1 MEYIIII
8 LISIICILLLKQIFN
23 IKISN
28 LKNYKDREDLTELS
42 NKFPQNLELTKEM
55 LKKLNNENVTIKE
68 NLDSETSLYIALTNT
83 ISISSKKNTCAR
95 IQTIAHECIHSVQ
108 NRATHIANFII
119 SNIYIFYFLI
129 ISILTL
135 LNVIKNP
142 LIYLLILTILG
153 FIQFTIRAYLEIDAM
168 TRAKYLAK
176 EYMEERGIIAKEEI
190 DLLCNEYE
198 KINKMGIPFYV
209 WNLFTNNMIK
219 IIIYAIIAVIFH
231 I

>member
-8 LISIICILLLKQIFN
+8 LISIISVLFLKQIFN

-28 LKNYKDREDLTELS
+28 LKNYKDSKELTDIS
-42 NKFPQNLELTKEM
+42 NKFPENIELTKEI
-55 LKKLNNENVTIKE
+55 LKKLNNENVAIKE

-95 IQTIAHECIHSVQ
+95 IQTIAHECIHSIQSRV
-108 NRATHIANFII
+108 THIANFII
-119 SNIYIFYFLI
+119 SNIYIFYFFI

-135 LNVIKNP
+135 LNIIENP
-142 LIYLLILTILG
+142 LLYLAILVILG

-168 TRAKYLAK
+168 TKAKYLAK
-176 EYMEERGIIAKEEI
+176 EYMEEKGIITKEEI
-190 DLLCNEYE
+190 NSLCDEYE

-209 WNLFTNNMIK
+209 WNLFTNNTVK
-219 IIIYAIIAVIFH
+219 IIIYAIIAVI
-231 I
+231 

>member
-8 LISIICILLLKQIFN
+8 LISIICILLLKQIFR

-28 LKNYKDREDLTELS
+28 LKNYKDSETLTELS
-42 NKFPQNLELTKEM
+42 NKFPENLELTKEI
-55 LKKLNNENVTIKE
+55 LRKLNNENVTIKE

-108 NRATHIANFII
+108 SRTTQISNFII

-135 LNVIKNP
+135 LNIIKNP
-142 LIYLLILTILG
+142 LIYLSILTILG
-153 FIQFTIRAYLEIDAM
+153 FIQFAIRAYLEIDAM

-176 EYMEERGIIAKEEI
+176 EYMEEKGIIAKEEI
-190 DLLCNEYE
+190 NLLCNEYE

-209 WNLFTNNMIK
+209 WNLFSGNMIK
-219 IIIYAIIAVIFH
+219 IIIYAVIALV
-231 I
+231 

>member
-8 LISIICILLLKQIFN
+8 LISIISVLFLKQIFN

-28 LKNYKDREDLTELS
+28 LKNYKDSKELTDIS
-42 NKFPQNLELTKEM
+42 NKFPENIELTKEI

-95 IQTIAHECIHSVQ
+95 IQTIAHECIHSIQSRV
-108 NRATHIANFII
+108 THIANFII
-119 SNIYIFYFLI
+119 SNIYIFYFFI

-135 LNVIKNP
+135 LNIIENP
-142 LIYLLILTILG
+142 LLYLAILVILG

-168 TRAKYLAK
+168 TKAKYLAK
-176 EYMEERGIIAKEEI
+176 EYMEEKGIITKEEI
-190 DLLCNEYE
+190 NSLCDEYE

-209 WNLFTNNMIK
+209 WNLFTNNTVK
-219 IIIYAIIAVIFH
+219 IIIYAIIAVI
-231 I
+231 

>member
-8 LISIICILLLKQIFN
+8 LISIISVLFLKQIFN

-28 LKNYKDREDLTELS
+28 LKNYKDSKELTELS
-42 NKFPQNLELTKEM
+42 SKFPQNLELTKEI

-95 IQTIAHECIHSVQ
+95 IQTIAHECIHSIQ
-108 NRATHIANFII
+108 NKAIHIANFVI
-119 SNIYIFYFLI
+119 SNIYILYFLI

-135 LNVIKNP
+135 LNIIKNP
-142 LIYLLILTILG
+142 LIYLAVLTILG
-153 FIQFTIRAYLEIDAM
+153 FLQFSIRAYLEIDAM
-168 TRAKYLAK
+168 TKAKYLAK
-176 EYMEERGIIAKEEI
+176 EYMEQKGIITKEEVN
-190 DLLCNEYE
+190 LLCNEYE

-209 WNLFTNNMIK
+209 WNLFTNNMVK
-219 IIIYAIIAVIFH
+219 IIIYAIIAVI
-231 I
+231 

>member
-8 LISIICILLLKQIFN
+8 LISIISVLFLKQIFN

-28 LKNYKDREDLTELS
+28 LKNYKDSKELTDIS
-42 NKFPQNLELTKEM
+42 NKFPQNLELTKEI

-68 NLDSETSLYIALTNT
+68 NLDSQTSLYIALTNT

-95 IQTIAHECIHSVQ
+95 IQTIAHECIHSIQSRV
-108 NRATHIANFII
+108 THIANFII

-135 LNVIKNP
+135 LNIIKNP
-142 LIYLLILTILG
+142 LIYLVILTILG

-168 TRAKYLAK
+168 TKAKYLAK
-176 EYMEERGIIAKEEI
+176 EYMEQKEIITKEEI
-190 DLLCNEYE
+190 NSLCDEYE

-209 WNLFTNNMIK
+209 WNLFTNNTVK
-219 IIIYAIIAVIFH
+219 IIIYAIIAVI
-231 I
+231 